1 MDERTARILSLGLSK
16 GDIVFVPSDTK
27 IFPMQKL
34 SRYNVML
41 EKDPDILKRGYY
53 MLANTNSSYA
63 YVFLSKEPVIEEIVC
78 ISIDAICYNSMCKEY
93 RQNGMKQV
101 FAKKIDAEQAI
112 YNSELN
118 FHMSCQHYA
127 RVTWEDEAGENLP
140 QQDPNY
146 RIDW

>member
-1 MDERTARILSLGLSK
+1 MNEKTARILSLGLSK

-53 MLANTNSSYA
+53 ILANTNSSYA
-63 YVFLSKEPVIEEIVC
+63 YVFLYKEPVIEEIVC
-78 ISIDAICYNSMCKEY
+78 ISIDAICYNSMCEKY

-101 FAKKIDAEQAI
+101 FAKR
-112 YNSELN
+112 L
-118 FHMSCQHYA
+118 M
-127 RVTWEDEAGENLP
+127 
-140 QQDPNY
+140 PNKLCM
-146 RIDW
+146 ILI